1 MKALVIIGHPAP
13 NSFNHALAARV
24 AAEWERLGAQVVMHD
39 LAAEA
44 FDPCLTPKEAR
55 GAPSDD
61 PLVRRHIADLT
72 SADLLAVVHPVMWG
86 MPPAILKGWIDRVF
100 ALNAAYGF
108 AQGAVE
114 GTDPIGLLPLR
125 AALVLN
131 TSNTPPETEA
141 TRFGDPLERIWV
153 TAFWAIAARPKSPA
167 EPLPLWSPAQMPR
180 AALGWMRR
188 RSWRRPRWPKHNHS
202 RHGVSFF
209 VAFVAQSRDTAR

>member
-141 TRFGDPLERIWV
+141 TRFGDPLERIWRDCILGYCS
-153 TAFWAIAARPKSPA
+153 TAQITRRTFAPLVPSADATRSAWLDEAAV
-167 EPLPLWSPAQMPR
+167 LAQ
-180 AALGWMRR
+180 AAMA
-188 RSWRRPRWPKHNHS
+188 K
-202 RHGVSFF
+202 
-209 VAFVAQSRDTAR
+209 A